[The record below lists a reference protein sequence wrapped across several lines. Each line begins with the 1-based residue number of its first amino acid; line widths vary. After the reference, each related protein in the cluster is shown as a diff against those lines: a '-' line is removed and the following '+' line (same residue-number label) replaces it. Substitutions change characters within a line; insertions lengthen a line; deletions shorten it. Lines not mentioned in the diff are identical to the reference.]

1 MLCSKVTVIV
11 NDQKKKH
18 SKDIDIKAVK
28 VGDGDSAKQ
37 IKDAKLKSHGIIA
50 KDKDGKIVATV
61 DGHNYGK
68 EKVEEVIGMGQIDY
82 ASLSG
87 DDLIGLIGHSAPQ
100 VTRNAVWTLRGREG
114 GFLPRVVKLIKEGT
128 VIEKRSAIG
137 FVGYKCQHRV

>member
-50 KDKDGKIVATV
+50 KDKDGKLVTTV

-68 EKVEEVIGMGQIDY
+68 AKVEEVIKQLLP
-82 ASLSG
+82 AK
-87 DDLIGLIGHSAPQ
+87 DDKKKKKD
-100 VTRNAVWTLRGREG
+100 G
-114 GFLPRVVKLIKEGT
+114 GKK
-128 VIEKRSAIG
+128 KAA
-137 FVGYKCQHRV
+137 